1 MTEAELMD
9 TVEDEDAVV
18 IVEEE
23 EDNNEEVTDEVTED
37 VTDEKDNEEV
47 VRLREE
53 LAKAKAEKAKAE
65 KAIVDLKRNSKK
77 PKEATQWEFLTK
89 QDLDIIRHIDSN
101 PELVGYEEDLKSYME
116 KWLNLSQATLLLKS
130 ENEVLK
136 NRQTVNQ
143 MSVTWWESGSTKT
156 TYSTADLEKLSWKEY
171 NRVMNLIDSWKA
183 IRKG

>member
-1 MTEAELMD
+1 MTEAELMED
-9 TVEDEDAVV
+9 TVEDEDTVV

-23 EDNNEEVTDEVTED
+23 EDNNEEVTDEVTDD
-37 VTDEKDNEEV
+37 VTEEKDNEEV
-47 VRLREE
+47 VRLREQ
-53 LAKAKAEKAKAE
+53 LSKAE

-77 PKEATQWEFLTK
+77 TKETTHWEFLTK

-171 NRVMNLIDSWKA
+171 NKVMNLIDSWKA

>member
-1 MTEAELMD
+1 MTEAELNVD
-9 TVEDEDAVV
+9 TVDNEDTVV

-23 EDNNEEVTDEVTED
+23 EDNKEQEDIVEDDEEVIDED
-37 VTDEKDNEEV
+37 KNKDNEEV
-47 VRLREE
+47 VRLKEQ
-53 LAKAKAEKAKAE
+53 LAKAE

-77 PKEATQWEFLTK
+77 TKETPQWEFLTK

-101 PELVGYEEDLKSYME
+101 PELVGYEEDLKSYLA